1 MRGNMKAIVL
11 GLVFALGL
19 ATGALGLRLYERSY
33 GATAERRWGHFD
45 RERYVSR
52 LTTDLQLTADQREK
66 LDRIL
71 DETRAEFVQF
81 RETIRPQVQE
91 IKTRARGR
99 IREMLTPDQQQR
111 FEVFLEEWDADKQRR
126 KER

>member
-1 MRGNMKAIVL
+1 MRRDLKVIVL
-11 GLVFALGL
+11 ILVFALGV
-19 ATGALGLRLYERSY
+19 ATGALGIRVYERSY
-33 GATAERRWGHFD
+33 GASAAGRWSRFD

-52 LTTDLQLTADQREK
+52 LTTDLRLTADQRHE

-71 DETRAEFVQF
+71 DDTRAEFMTF

-99 IREMLTPDQQQR
+99 IREMLTPDQRQR
-111 FEVFLEEWDADKQRR
+111 FEVFLKEWEAEKQRR
-126 KER
+126 RKQ

>member
-99 IREMLTPDQQQR
+99 IREMLTADQQQR

>member
-1 MRGNMKAIVL
+1 MRGDVKAIVL
-11 GLVFALGL
+11 SLVFALGV
-19 ATGALGLRLYERSY
+19 ATGALGLRVYERSY
-33 GATAERRWGHFD
+33 GATAEGRWGRFD

-52 LTTDLQLTADQREK
+52 LTTDLQLTADQRNK

-71 DETRAEFVQF
+71 DETRADFMKF

-111 FEVFLEEWDADKQRR
+111 FEVFLKEWDADKQRR
-126 KER
+126 SER